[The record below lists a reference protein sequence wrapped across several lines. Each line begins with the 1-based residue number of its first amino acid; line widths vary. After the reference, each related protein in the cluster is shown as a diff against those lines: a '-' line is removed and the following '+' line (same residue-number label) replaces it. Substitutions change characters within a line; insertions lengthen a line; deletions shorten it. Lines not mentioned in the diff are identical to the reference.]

1 MSSKT
6 YITETKEGRVESF
19 FAMSQ
24 GRLTVTLV
32 FSSPLEMQSEHN
44 VLWGKKKSEAEDVW
58 ANYRIKRKCFY
69 FTFSFGSVILKD
81 SST

>member
-44 VLWGKKKSEAEDVW
+44 VLWGKKK
-58 ANYRIKRKCFY
+58 K
-69 FTFSFGSVILKD
+69 
-81 SST
+81 